1 MAIACFRVQG
11 LVDGAVRA
19 STPAM
24 AAGIRRVL
32 AGLHREKA
40 APGVDAML
48 LRVYEPIIFRRA
60 LAETHA

>member
-1 MAIACFRVQG
+1 M
-11 LVDGAVRA
+11 DGAVRA

-24 AAGIRRVL
+24 AASVRRVL

-48 LRVYEPIIFRRA
+48 LRVYEPIIFRCA
-60 LAETHA
+60 Q